1 MPETS
6 VVTDSVA
13 CLPQEFIDR
22 YGLDIIPLTF
32 IVSGKTYRDGIDINS
47 TQAYEL
53 FLQDPKIFKAAP
65 STPEDCLS
73 ILRQASQKAKNVLCI
88 TLSEKVSTE
97 YNIIR
102 LAVER
107 AKNDLLETRIE
118 VIDSET
124 ATAAQGLIVLA
135 AARAANS
142 GKSFQEVID
151 TAKNIKNKVHALVL
165 LDTVRYVYRSGRV
178 PKIAAQAA
186 SVLNIRPIFNI
197 YGSVHFVT
205 AARSKKN
212 GIERLLMLMR
222 DKVGAQPIR
231 VAVMHAYDLE
241 EALKIKEQIISEF
254 NCVEIWISEF
264 SPVMG
269 YATGTG
275 TLGMAFY
282 SEA

>member
-13 CLPQEFIDR
+13 CLPQKFVDQ

-32 IVSGKTYRDGIDINS
+32 IVGGKTYRDGIDINS
-47 TQAYEL
+47 KKAYEL
-53 FLQDPKIFKAAP
+53 FLQDPEIFKAAP

-88 TLSEKVSTE
+88 TLSQKVSTE

-102 LAVER
+102 LAMER
-107 AKNDLLETRIE
+107 AKNEIPETRIE

-142 GKSFQEVID
+142 GKSFREVID
-151 TAKNIKNKVHALVL
+151 IARNIKKKVHALVL

-186 SVLNIRPIFNI
+186 SVLNIKPIFNI
-197 YGSVHFVT
+197 NGSVHFVT

-212 GIERLLMLMR
+212 GIERLLILMR
-222 DKVGAQPIR
+222 DKVGTQPIR
-231 VAVMHAYDLE
+231 AAVMHAYDPE
-241 EALKIKEQIISEF
+241 EALKIKQQIVLEF
-254 NCVEIWISEF
+254 NCIEIWISEF

-275 TLGMAFY
+275 TLGIAFY